1 MKKLK
6 PIAYELINIK
16 KEMLNNSY
24 SDTIKRALEMS
35 IDQILEK
42 GFIDLNT
49 QLYLKDSS
57 VSTKDFAEYLHSIET
72 FKKDRAE
79 LEVEFEQFIENLIKE
94 LCELGLDKE
103 EFSCSVDLDNEK
115 IRICKI
121 FSLKQEFLKDFF
133 YFEEDSADE
142 YLEKLM
148 RRKGFVEKF
157 AILRLPRILYNFIE
171 SCQINKD
178 FKLEKSYPYFDSKYN
193 CYSID
198 LVFEV
203 DLYKIEKDSKRKH
216 ILETILSII
225 NDSHEYFKQKMKI

>member
-6 PIAYELINIK
+6 TVAYELINIK
-16 KEMLNNSY
+16 KEMLNTSY

-35 IDQILEK
+35 IDQMSEK
-42 GFIDLNT
+42 GFIDMNT

-57 VSTKDFAEYLHSIET
+57 VSTKDFAEYLHTVEA

-79 LEVEFEQFIENLIKE
+79 LEIEYEEFVENLTKE
-94 LCELGLDKE
+94 ICELGLNQE
-103 EFSCSVDLDNEK
+103 EFYCSVDLDNEK

-121 FSLKQEFLKDFF
+121 FSLKQEFLKEFF
-133 YFEEDSADE
+133 YFEGDSADE

-148 RRKGFVEKF
+148 KRKGFVEKF
-157 AILRLPRILYNFIE
+157 AILRLPRIFYNFIDTHP
-171 SCQINKD
+171 SSKD
-178 FKLEKSYPYFDSKYN
+178 FKLEKSYAYFDSKYN

-198 LVFEV
+198 LVFEI

-216 ILETILSII
+216 ILETILPII
-225 NDSHEYFKQKMKI
+225 EGANEYFEQKMSI

>member
-16 KEMLNNSY
+16 KEMLNSSY

-35 IDQILEK
+35 IDQMLEK

-57 VSTKDFAEYLHSIET
+57 LSTKDFAEYLHTIEI
-72 FKKDRAE
+72 FKKDRSE
-79 LEVEFEQFIENLIKE
+79 LEVEYEEFVENLIKE

-115 IRICKI
+115 IKICKI
-121 FSLKQEFLKDFF
+121 FSLKQEFLKEFF

-148 RRKGFVEKF
+148 KRKGFVEKF
-157 AILRLPRILYNFIE
+157 AILRLPRIFHNFIDT
-171 SCQINKD
+171 CQTSKD

-216 ILETILSII
+216 VLETILPII
-225 NDSHEYFKQKMKI
+225 EGANEYFEQKMNI